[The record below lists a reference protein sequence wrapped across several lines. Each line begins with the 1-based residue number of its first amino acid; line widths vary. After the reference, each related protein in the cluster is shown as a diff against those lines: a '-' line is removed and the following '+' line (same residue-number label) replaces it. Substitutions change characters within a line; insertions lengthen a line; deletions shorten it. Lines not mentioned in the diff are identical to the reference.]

1 MEKNKAIR
9 LFFIFLAIVSFLLA
23 SYLISFPKK
32 ITLDLS
38 RFPLKLVSLSFSPIE
53 GIINC
58 HKSLR
63 EVSILKKKNQELRIL
78 LMKLQEEERENK
90 RLKELLAF
98 KKSSNLNLVAAK
110 VISFDA
116 SNFRK
121 SVTIDKGKI
130 SGIRV
135 GNPTP
140 YIFFINKRLSLL
152 DNRACKRF
160 IDYGQLDLLS
170 DTMWIVCL
178 ANESRYSIS
187 EKIWY
192 PTNISTNNR

>member
-1 MEKNKAIR
+1 MRSRPTNFRWINGCNNKETVALSSKQIGIR
-9 LFFIFLAIVSFLLA
+9 L
-23 SYLISFPKK
+23 
-32 ITLDLS
+32 
-38 RFPLKLVSLSFSPIE
+38 
-53 GIINC
+53 
-58 HKSLR
+58 
-63 EVSILKKKNQELRIL
+63 
-78 LMKLQEEERENK
+78 
-90 RLKELLAF
+90 
-98 KKSSNLNLVAAK
+98 
-110 VISFDA
+110 
-116 SNFRK
+116 
-121 SVTIDKGKI
+121 
-130 SGIRV
+130 